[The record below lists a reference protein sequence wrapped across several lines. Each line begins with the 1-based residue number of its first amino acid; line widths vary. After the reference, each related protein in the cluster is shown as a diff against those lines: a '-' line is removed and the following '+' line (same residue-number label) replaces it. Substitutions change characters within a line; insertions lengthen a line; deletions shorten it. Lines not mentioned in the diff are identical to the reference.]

1 MGTLLHAEHIT
12 KEFPGVKALDDV
24 NIKVD
29 SGKVLGL
36 LGENGAGKSTLF
48 NVISGVFEPTSG
60 KVMLEG
66 EEAHFRGPKDAQ
78 EKGVTIVHQ
87 ELKLLPNMS
96 VAENIFIGRQP
107 KNKFGKIDYKKLRK
121 QAQELIDR
129 FGFELNPDDMV
140 GDIPIAAQQ
149 MVEIAKAVS
158 YGGKVILLD
167 EATSSLTEEE
177 VEKLF
182 KIMETLK
189 DEGVGLVFI
198 SHKLEEIFRFCD
210 EVQVIRDGQDMGTRP
225 VEGVTE
231 DQLVQLMVG
240 REIEDRFP
248 PKSNTPGDVILEA
261 QHLSR
266 GKRVK
271 DASFT
276 LRRGEVLGIAGL
288 VGAGRSEL
296 VRLIFGADKPES
308 GKILIDGVEVKINS
322 PADAIEQGI
331 FLVPEDRK
339 TQGLVLNMDI
349 EKNVALASTKVNTGA
364 LGHVNARAEKE
375 ITGEAMKQLEI
386 KAYGPEQIVKTLSGG
401 NQQKVVLGKCIMT
414 RPRIMILDDPTR
426 GIDVGTKHEI
436 YELINQFTN
445 DGMAVILISSELP
458 EVIAMS
464 DRVMVI
470 ENGEIK
476 AILDEDDLTQEM
488 IMSYSV
494 GSNN

>member
-78 EKGVTIVHQ
+78 ERGVTIVHQ

-107 KNKFGKIDYKKLRK
+107 KNKFGKIDYKKLKK

-189 DEGVGLVFI
+189 EEGVGLVFI

-248 PKSNTPGDVILEA
+248 PKTNTPGDVILEA

-322 PADAIEQGI
+322 PADAIDQGI

-375 ITGEAMKQLEI
+375 ITDEAMKKLEI

-494 GSNN
+494 GSN

>member
-1 MGTLLHAEHIT
+1 MATLLHAEHIS

-24 NIKVD
+24 NIKVE

-60 KVMLEG
+60 KVSLEG
-66 EEAHFRGPKDAQ
+66 KEVHFRGPKDAQ
-78 EKGVTIVHQ
+78 EQGVTIVHQ
-87 ELKLLPNMS
+87 ELKLLPNMT

-107 KNKFGKIDYKKLRK
+107 KNKFGKIDYKQLRK
-121 QAQELIDR
+121 QAKELIDR

-140 GDIPIAAQQ
+140 SDIPIAAQQ

-167 EATSSLTEEE
+167 EATSSLTAEET
-177 VEKLF
+177 EKLF
-182 KIMETLK
+182 KIMETLR

-210 EVQVIRDGQDMGTRP
+210 DVLVIRDGQDMGTQP
-225 VEGVTE
+225 VKGVTE
-231 DQLVQLMVG
+231 DQLIQLMVG
-240 REIEDRFP
+240 REIGDRFP
-248 PKSNTPGDVILEA
+248 PKTNTPGDVILEA
-261 QHLSR
+261 QHLNR
-266 GKRVK
+266 GDRVK

-296 VRLIFGADKPES
+296 VRIIFGADKPES

-322 PADAIEQGI
+322 PADAIDQGI

-339 TQGLVLNMDI
+339 NQGLVLNMDI
-349 EKNVALASTKVNTGA
+349 EKNVALASTKVNSGF
-364 LGHVNARAEKE
+364 LGHMNARAEKE
-375 ITGEAMKQLEI
+375 ITDESMKQLEI

-436 YELINQFTN
+436 YELINKFTN
-445 DGMAVILISSELP
+445 EGMAVIMISSELP

-470 ENGEIK
+470 EGGEIK
-476 AILDEDDLTQEM
+476 AILDEDDLTQET

-494 GSNN
+494 GS